1 MQILNIKEL
10 TDPRVGDYQ
19 KLKEAQLVKNRG
31 VFIVEGTEVLRRL
44 LLRSDYQPKSVFIC
58 EKRLD
63 SLKEA
68 FEVSRVECPIY
79 VASPEVMSGVVG
91 FDIHRGVLAAVERSR
106 QPSAEQVL
114 QGLGHSPSL
123 VVVSEGV
130 GNHDNIGAFFRN
142 AAAFGAEAVFLD
154 STSADPFYR
163 KSIRV
168 SMGHALRVP
177 FACLGTI
184 EETISELKQRNYRC
198 CALTPRLGAWDLP
211 LSPQRAQELS
221 GQKLA
226 LLVGTEGAGLTQQ
239 ALDSCDISLRI
250 PMAQDVDSLN
260 AATSLAV
267 ALYAVKASLSI

>member
-1 MQILNIKEL
+1 MQILNIEEL
-10 TDPRVGDYQ
+10 TDPRVADYQ
-19 KLKEAQLVKNRG
+19 KLKEAQLAKSRG
-31 VFIVEGTEVLRRL
+31 VFIVEGAEVLRGL
-44 LLRSDYQPKSVFIC
+44 LLRSNYQPKSVFIS

-63 SLKEA
+63 SLRDA
-68 FEVSRVECPIY
+68 FDASKIDCPIY
-79 VASPEVMSGVVG
+79 VASPDVMSGVVG
-91 FDIHRGVLAAVERSR
+91 FDIHRGVLAAVERSQ
-106 QPSAEQVL
+106 QPSAKQVL
-114 QGLGHSPSL
+114 QGLGRSPSL

-142 AAAFGAEAVFLD
+142 AAAFGADAVFLD

-184 EETISELKQRNYRC
+184 EETISELKRRNYRC
-198 CALTPRLGAWDLP
+198 CALTPRPGAWDLP
-211 LSPQRAQELS
+211 LSPQQVQELS

-226 LLVGTEGAGLTQQ
+226 LLVGTEGTGLTQK
-239 ALDSCDISLRI
+239 ALDSCDIALRI
-250 PMAQDVDSLN
+250 PMAPDVDSLN